1 MADVQ
6 PDPTDTGTLR
16 PKRKPLLKTGDAF
29 IPIDVPDFSSEVI
42 LLPGITPLNALGIF
56 ELFLPD
62 PILDSIIKN
71 TNNPEKRVHRPWKP
85 NARAVD
91 WIPMTRKELKSYIAI
106 IIYTGLHIEQKIKTY
121 WSTDPDSPY
130 HIIPRYMS
138 LRRFQLLHRRLRIR
152 CPANSTE
159 VPDLW
164 SKVGDFR

>member
-16 PKRKPLLKTGDAF
+16 PKRKLLLKTGDAF

-42 LLPGITPLNALGIF
+42 LPPGITPLNALGIF

-62 PILDSIIKN
+62 PILDSIVEN
-71 TNNPEKRVHRPWKP
+71 TNNPEGRVHRPWKP

-130 HIIPRYMS
+130 HIIPRYIS
-138 LRRFQLLHRRLRIR
+138 LRRF
-152 CPANSTE
+152 
-159 VPDLW
+159 
-164 SKVGDFR
+164 